1 MTPNILVARLKAR
14 KVYADVPEA
23 EEAKPQ
29 RSASNTQAVNSA
41 RQNIV
46 TCERMLSAR
55 ILRSGLSKINPEDTG
70 CSNELLYAKKMVKV
84 MMIVVTNASNN
95 VKRWFQTGDI
105 NRSECG

>member
-1 MTPNILVARLKAR
+1 MTPNTLVARLKAR

-23 EEAKPQ
+23 AEAKAQ
-29 RSASNTQAVNSA
+29 RSASKTQAVNSA

-46 TCERMLSAR
+46 ACDRMLSAT
-55 ILRSGLSKINPEDTG
+55 ILRPGLSKINPEDRG
-70 CSNELLYAKKMVKV
+70 CSNELLYAKKMVNV

-95 VKRWFQTGDI
+95 VKRWFQAGDI